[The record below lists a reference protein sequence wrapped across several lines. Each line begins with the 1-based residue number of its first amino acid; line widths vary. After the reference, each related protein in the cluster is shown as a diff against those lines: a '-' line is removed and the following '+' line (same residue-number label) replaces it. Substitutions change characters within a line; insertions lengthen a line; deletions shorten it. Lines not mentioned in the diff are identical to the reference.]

1 MEQPTE
7 NPDPLF
13 QVVDNVLTQVFGE
26 KTAQV
31 IYRHLESRYA
41 LRQSEFS
48 NRIEV
53 FAKGLESILQTHAS
67 SIERRILKE
76 FCASYGSMY
85 RLDLADNLKVMDFA
99 AGMRLAM
106 QKT

>member
-7 NPDPLF
+7 YPDPLF
-13 QVVDNVLTQVFGE
+13 RVVDNVLTQVFGE
-26 KTAQV
+26 KTAQI

-48 NRIEV
+48 SRIEV
-53 FAKGLESILQTHAS
+53 FAKGLESILQVHAS

-76 FCASYGSMY
+76 FCLSCGSMH
-85 RLDLADNLKVMDFA
+85 RLVLMEDFKAMDFV
-99 AGMRLAM
+99 AGMRLVM